1 MWSFFLRLVVTF
13 VLAGISAYLSYRKP
27 EVPDPGTL
35 DDLGNP
41 RADEGTEITKIFGT
55 VTLADPQVVW
65 FGDLR
70 AQAIIEKGG
79 RKYGIVGPKQKITI
93 GYKYLLGIHFVLCL
107 GPVDFIRRIR
117 VDKREAW
124 SGLASSGQ
132 IVISKPTLFGS
143 EKREG
148 GISGTI
154 DLLIGSD
161 DQPVND
167 YLAAKTSAP
176 TPAYRGVTSL
186 VLRQF
191 YIGNSVSL
199 RPWDMDIQRIYE
211 CDPGYESGLQ
221 WYSAK
226 AAILRQDAE
235 PPASVFDY
243 GSTWEYVKIPFFGSG
258 PEEVFE
264 GDFSYPYSALLP
276 SPFYDDVGYDPM
288 APTYPSGTYVGAVT
302 SQGIWLRRTFTVS
315 ASGVYRFVGAVENSM
330 ALYLDGEL
338 IFEPNPSNTLS
349 GGPGNTIEFVMGSGV
364 HTFHIWWRDD
374 FIRTAYFDAKF
385 EYLGPNTLDMN
396 PVHILREV
404 LLSPDGGGTGNT
416 IDAGTTWETAADTIY
431 DEGFGISIA
440 WRGGTDRVDFKKEIE
455 RHIDARSYIDRR
467 TGLWEIKLIRDD
479 YDEGTLPVF
488 DSSNVSLWNNISF
501 PQAGTLLNQ
510 LVVAW
515 NDPVKGEPTSLT
527 ISNPARIRMNNSQV
541 FQEKVEYPG
550 IQRADLGAR
559 VAMRDLSARS
569 AALVTGEFIAMNFP
583 TNLNLGSPII
593 VNNPRIGLVNKVVRV
608 TEIEDGDILDNSVR
622 VKFIEDR
629 FAIAEEAELDIEI
642 PVAEVNEPQAVDP
655 RMVEETPLAL
665 IVERI
670 GVPNTT
676 LVFTDDLDAGFLF
689 VAGAQPTQ
697 SSFDAAIFRDLGA
710 GYEELD
716 AVAFVNGARTLG
728 LMEARADRTKVVVES
743 IDDLTSVVI
752 GSLAWIDGEHVI
764 IDTVDAGDT
773 SDPGDYWEPT
783 ETAESGYDVFTL
795 TVKRGA
801 LDTVPT
807 SHTVA
812 ASIVFYGDSGQF
824 EDDIQTDG
832 DEADVKLQTASAY
845 GVLDFN
851 LAPIDTVTFDSRA
864 NRPYAPGKFKLD
876 DSYEQDQ
883 ITLSYVLTWVD
894 RDRLTDSTT
903 TPISH
908 DDAGVTSEVGVTYR
922 VRGEALDFDGVS
934 ISTFIDTNVGSLL
947 TYTWDGIT
955 PALPAGSF
963 RVKFSVTSV
972 RDSYESWQSPSI
984 TALVGPGT
992 RAVEDSDDIRIT
1004 ETTAGDET
1012 RALED

>member
-70 AQAIIEKGG
+70 AEAIIEKGG

-93 GYKYLLGIHFVLCL
+93 GYKYFLGVHFVLCL
-107 GPVDFIRRIR
+107 GPVDYIRRIR
-117 VDKREAW
+117 VDKRSIW
-124 SGLASSGQ
+124 DGLASSGQ
-132 IVISKPTLFGS
+132 IVVNKPTLFGS

-148 GISGTI
+148 GVSGAI

-161 DQPVND
+161 DQTVND
-167 YLAAKTSAP
+167 YLAVKTSAP
-176 TPAYRGVTSL
+176 TPAYRGVTGL

-199 RPWDMDIQRIYE
+199 RPFDTDIQRIFV
-211 CDPGYESGLQ
+211 CDPQYESGLQ

-226 AAILRQDAE
+226 AAILRN
-235 PPASVFDY
+235 PAPAPVTIFPY
-243 GSTWEYVKIPFFGSG
+243 GSTWQYVRIDFFGPG
-258 PEEVFE
+258 PDEPFE
-264 GDFSYPYSALLP
+264 GDIDDPYSEFLP
-276 SPFYDDVGYDPM
+276 SPFYDDVGHDPLDP
-288 APTYPSGTYVGAVT
+288 AYPTGTYVGNMSTRGVWFRRSFNL
-302 SQGIWLRRTFTVS
+302 SQT
-315 ASGVYRFVGAVENSM
+315 GVYRFVGAIENSV
-330 ALYLDGEL
+330 AVYLNGEKIFDPDPTNPFDADGDTFEL
-338 IFEPNPSNTLS
+338 LL
-349 GGPGNTIEFVMGSGV
+349 GSGSYTIHCWV
-364 HTFHIWWRDD
+364 RDD
-374 FIRTAYFDAKF
+374 FARNAYFDVKF
-385 EYLGPNTLDMN
+385 EYLGPNTFDMN

-416 IDAGTTWETAADTIY
+416 IDAGTTWEAAADTIY
-431 DEGFGISIA
+431 DETFGISIA
-440 WRGGTDRVDFKKEIE
+440 WRGGTDRVDFKREVE
-455 RHIDARSYIDRR
+455 RHIDARTFIDRR

-488 DSSNVSLWNNISF
+488 DSGNVVLWNNIAF

-510 LVVAW
+510 LVVVW

-569 AALVTGEFIAMNFP
+569 AALVTGEFIATSFP
-583 TNLNLGSPII
+583 TDLNLGSVIK
-593 VNNPRIGLVNKVVRV
+593 VNNPRIGLLNKVVRI

-629 FAIAEEAELDIEI
+629 FAIAEEAELDIEV
-642 PVAEVNEPQAVDP
+642 PEVVTNEPQPIDP

-670 GVPNTT
+670 GDANTT
-676 LVFTDDLDAGFLF
+676 IVFTGDVDAGFLF
-689 VAGAQPTQ
+689 VAGAKPTA
-697 SSFDAAIFRDLGA
+697 SSIDAAIFRDLGT

-716 AVAFVNGARTLG
+716 AIAFVSGARTLG

-743 IDDLTSVVI
+743 LDDLSTVVV
-752 GSLAWIDGEHVI
+752 GTLAWINGEHVV
-764 IDTVDAGDT
+764 VDLVETGDT
-773 SDPGDYWEPT
+773 STPGDYWEPT
-783 ETAESGYDVFTL
+783 EALTTDYEAFTL

-801 LDTVPT
+801 LDTVPV
-807 SHTVA
+807 SHAITA
-812 ASIVFYGDSGQF
+812 PIIFYADDGQF

-832 DEADVKLQTASAY
+832 DVADVKLQTADIY

-851 LAPIDTVTFDSRA
+851 LAPINTITFDSRA

-883 ITLSYVLTWVD
+883 ATTSFVLTWVD
-894 RDRLTDSTT
+894 RDRLSDVTT
-903 TPISH
+903 APISH
-908 DDAGVTSEVGVTYR
+908 DDTGVTSEVGVTYR
-922 VRGEALDFDGVS
+922 VRGEAFEFDGTS
-934 ISTFIDTNVGSLL
+934 ISTFIDTNVGTLL

-955 PALPAGSF
+955 PALPSGAF
-963 RVKFSVTSV
+963 KVKFSVTSV
-972 RDSYESWQSPSI
+972 RDTYESWQSPSI

-992 RAVEDSDDIRIT
+992 RAVEDSDDTRVTDNVDEIRT
-1004 ETTAGDET
+1004 
-1012 RALED
+1012 LED